1 MTLSFVSELFK
12 TWNVIVIVNLYMDFF
27 LYEYGCEIHITDS
40 ILFVKIHEKSTN
52 EIFFKKYF
60 VKL

>member
-1 MTLSFVSELFK
+1 MWVNFLK
-12 TWNVIVIVNLYMDFF
+12 CNTWNVIVIVNLCMDFF
-27 LYEYGCEIHITDS
+27 LYEYGCEILITDS

-52 EIFFKKYF
+52 EIFLQKYF